1 VTPNQKKL
9 LIVCAAG
16 LTLGLIYFAPKDSG
30 SAISEPAKAKKV
42 SGTDSKNT
50 AYGPVVNQR
59 FELSSRES
67 ESLQITN
74 KLTQKMFSS
83 TNWMIPPPPL
93 KTVPPPPPPPPPP
106 PTAPAMPYVFMGR
119 FEQDSTNLIIL
130 SRGNRVV
137 TAAQGDILEKTYRVD
152 SIDSNKVT
160 MTYLPLGTTQ
170 FISIGSTQ

>member
-1 VTPNQKKL
+1 VTPQQTKL

-16 LTLGLIYFAPKDSG
+16 LTLGLIYFAPKDG
-30 SAISEPAKAKKV
+30 SADISEPAKSKAI
-42 SGTDSKNT
+42 SGVAQKIAVISP
-50 AYGPVVNQR
+50 AGNQR
-59 FELSSRES
+59 LEIASRGDEGGR
-67 ESLQITN
+67 IAN
-74 KLTQKMFSS
+74 KQTQKLFVS
-83 TNWMIPPPPL
+83 TDWVVPPPPP
-93 KTVPPPPPPPPPP
+93 KPAPPPPPPPP

-130 SRGNRVV
+130 SRGNRVIN
-137 TAAQGDILEKTYRVD
+137 AAPGDILEKTYRVD

>member
-1 VTPNQKKL
+1 MAAAVTP
-9 LIVCAAG
+9 VA
-16 LTLGLIYFAPKDSG
+16 
-30 SAISEPAKAKKV
+30 
-42 SGTDSKNT
+42 
-50 AYGPVVNQR
+50 NQR
-59 FELSSRES
+59 LELSLRGDES
-67 ESLQITN
+67 GQISG
-74 KLTQKMFSS
+74 KQTQKMFAGTS
-83 TNWMIPPPPL
+83 WVVPPPPP
-93 KTVPPPPPPPPPP
+93 KPAPPPPPPPPPG
-106 PTAPAMPYVFMGR
+106 APAMPYVFMGR